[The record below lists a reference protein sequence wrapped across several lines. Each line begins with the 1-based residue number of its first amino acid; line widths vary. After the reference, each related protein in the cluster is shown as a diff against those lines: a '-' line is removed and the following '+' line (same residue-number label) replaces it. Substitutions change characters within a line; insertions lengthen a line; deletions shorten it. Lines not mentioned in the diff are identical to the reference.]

1 MLNPVLRDIRLRPQ
15 SPTKNNLTPPLFIPR
30 SESPPH
36 LSSTNKP
43 NTMAK
48 IGSIIPLIILFI
60 VIAILAAIG
69 FVAYS
74 IAHDVGKQTRQK
86 LERKNVSFSRDG
98 MKVGVKE
105 VSIEQQEDKTQSV
118 LMKVWNHASWS
129 SYDPKL
135 VWGKGTPAAPV
146 TPPTA
151 ERRNPFVRQ
160 SSGSQQAP
168 VISRHG
174 SSSNNLSRTTS
185 AKGK

>member
-1 MLNPVLRDIRLRPQ
+1 MSGVDVVLQFINTTWVLQIPALSSFYAHRLPGCLSEKLTIDIPINFAQYSPRDIRLRPQ

-30 SESPPH
+30 SEYPPH
-36 LSSTNKP
+36 FSSTNKP

-105 VSIEQQEDKTQSV
+105 VSIEQQEDKTQRYGYPNEHQQRHIHT
-118 LMKVWNHASWS
+118 L
-129 SYDPKL
+129 
-135 VWGKGTPAAPV
+135 
-146 TPPTA
+146 
-151 ERRNPFVRQ
+151 
-160 SSGSQQAP
+160 GSFFLWDD
-168 VISRHG
+168 VG
-174 SSSNNLSRTTS
+174 
-185 AKGK
+185 